1 MILTSRVRPRLAVLL
16 LFTLCSIGLASA
28 QAPGEDTRVRE
39 GRTPRGVRYAFLPQ
53 PFENSVVLT
62 FSWWDGIGHAR
73 PGQELL
79 GAVGAAWHQAGTQR
93 LPEGQFREE
102 LRDDQIGLSLGYGNR
117 TTGGSVSAPPSRLD
131 LAAERL
137 REVLLTP
144 ALSDRALARSRRRYA
159 SALEQA
165 REVPGT
171 LARSLLIEWL
181 AGQSPFA
188 LDDARAS
195 LRLRGATERFGRPE
209 LEAWS
214 RSVLTRDTLVVG
226 AAGRASEAAIVTAI
240 DRAFGDL
247 PERAD
252 VPAPPTVT
260 FRRDARTV
268 VIERPVTQTSVVLG
282 AGSSL
287 IWADER
293 DQPLNR
299 IALGAFAAG
308 PSSRLFRTVRDEL
321 GASYGST
328 AELPML
334 GGAARYL
341 VISSSVDPGSAAR
354 ALAVIRAEYARFQQE
369 GLTSAEFETE
379 RARYVN
385 QLEEQLRRAGPAA
398 GLLRDLLRQERST
411 ADGLEV
417 LERVRRQLTRKD
429 VNAHLRSRW
438 PQPPLTT
445 VIVAPSAEGLDA
457 DCIVQRHQEPERCLV
472 E

>member
-1 MILTSRVRPRLAVLL
+1 MTS
-16 LFTLCSIGLASA
+16 
-28 QAPGEDTRVRE
+28 
-39 GRTPRGVRYAFLPQ
+39 
-53 PFENSVVLT
+53 
-62 FSWWDGIGHAR
+62 
-73 PGQELL
+73 
-79 GAVGAAWHQAGTQR
+79 
-93 LPEGQFREE
+93 
-102 LRDDQIGLSLGYGNR
+102 
-117 TTGGSVSAPPSRLD
+117 GSVSAPPGRLD

-144 ALSDRALARSRRRYA
+144 ALSDQALARLRRRHA
-159 SALEQA
+159 SSLEQA

-171 LARSLLIEWL
+171 LARSLLIERL
-181 AGQSPFA
+181 TGQSPFA
-188 LDDARAS
+188 LDEARAS
-195 LRLRGATERFGRPE
+195 LRLRNATERFGRPE
-209 LEAWS
+209 LEVWS
-214 RSVLTRDTLVVG
+214 RSVLARDTLVVG
-226 AAGRASEAAIVTAI
+226 AAGRATEAAIVTAI

-252 VPAPPTVT
+252 VPAPPALT
-260 FRRDARTV
+260 FRRDTRTV

-287 IWADER
+287 MWEDER
-293 DQPLNR
+293 EQPLNR
-299 IALGAFAAG
+299 IALGAFAGG

-341 VISSSVDPGSAAR
+341 VISSSVDPANAAR

-369 GLTSAEFETE
+369 GLTSEEFETE

-398 GLLRDLLRQERST
+398 GLLRDLLRQERS
-411 ADGLEV
+411 AAEGWEV
-417 LERVRRQLTRKD
+417 LERVRRQLTRED
-429 VNAHLRSRW
+429 INAHLRSRW

-445 VIVAPSAEGLDA
+445 VIVAPSADGLDA
-457 DCIVQRHQEPERCLV
+457 DCIVRRHEEPERCLV